1 MSALSFL
8 SESLSELKNIKAFDF
23 VLKMPDGL
31 DSVIGEDTGGLSEGQ
46 AQRIAV
52 ARAVLKGSPVLLL
65 DEATAALDIETEK
78 QLARNL
84 LSLKKNGPLLSLP
97 TEKHCFRFVMSFMR
111 SEIITNGNN
120 QQLTG

>member
-65 DEATAALDIETEK
+65 DEATAALDMETEK

-84 LSLKKNGPLLSLP
+84 LSLKKKRTIIVTTHRETLLSLCD
-97 TEKHCFRFVMSFMR
+97 ELYEV
-111 SEIITNGNN
+111 
-120 QQLTG
+120 

>member
-65 DEATAALDIETEK
+65 DEATAALDMETEK

-84 LSLKKNGPLLSLP
+84 LSLKKKRPLLSLP

-111 SEIITNGNN
+111 SEIITTGNN